1 MIHKLSIR
9 NFKSIRELDL
19 DCRRVNVFIGE
30 PNAGKTNVLE
40 AIGLWCPGVHAELRR
55 VCRAEYVS
63 ELFFDQNTTEPIQI
77 DADDFLAKIAK
88 NEDGADMQFRGSFTL
103 RDKKQSWT
111 AHVPLKDNLD
121 IPGKRP
127 HYPNAMLPV
136 KFFVYDAGLSVDA
149 VANGGLAP
157 PFGSNLASLLAN
169 DKNAR
174 QIAADYF
181 CDSRYRLSVDVG
193 KRHLSMSRQEDSA
206 VVSFPYSATSE
217 TLRRMIFYRLALETS
232 KKCIL
237 AFDEPEANSY
247 PPYTKILAESIAKDE
262 QENQFFLT
270 THSPYMLTSI
280 IGKTPANELNVF
292 VCRLEGSET
301 KVYPMN
307 EDQRM
312 ELMEM
317 DMSAFFN
324 LDRFL
329 PELP

>member
-1 MIHKLSIR
+1 MIPKLTIR

-19 DCRRVNVFIGE
+19 DCRRVNLFIGE
-30 PNAGKTNVLE
+30 PNAGKTNILE
-40 AIGLWCPGVHAELRR
+40 ALGLWCPGVHSELRS
-55 VCRAEYVS
+55 VCRAENVS
-63 ELFFDQNTTEPIQI
+63 ELFFDQNTEEPIDVDLGKAGLQLI
-77 DADDFLAKIAK
+77 KCDGGATLCFPERFPAPEY
-88 NEDGADMQFRGSFTL
+88 EDCVE
-103 RDKKQSWT
+103 
-111 AHVPLKDNLD
+111 HVPLNDDLNSNLQRQRYRVD
-121 IPGKRP
+121 GPKVKYFI
-127 HYPNAMLPV
+127 YNAN
-136 KFFVYDAGLSVDA
+136 ASVDD
-149 VANGGLAP
+149 VANGGLAA
-157 PFGSNLASLLAN
+157 PFGANLASFLASN
-169 DKNAR
+169 KAAR

-181 CDSRYRLSVDVG
+181 SDSRYRLTVDVG
-193 KRHLSMSRQEDSA
+193 KRQLSMSRQEDSA

-232 KKCIL
+232 RKCIL
-237 AFDEPEANSY
+237 CFDEPEANSY

-280 IGKTPANELNVF
+280 IGKTPANDLNVF

-312 ELMEM
+312 EIMEM

-329 PELP
+329 PDLP

>member
-40 AIGLWCPGVHAELRR
+40 ALGLWCPGVHHQLHS
-55 VCRAEYVS
+55 VYRAEFVS
-63 ELFFDQNTTEPIQI
+63 ELFFDQNTSEAIEVGLDDKVLTLVKAERGARLGFLTPSLVESGMIVVAYIEENLDVPTCDPSAIIKSAPII
-77 DADDFLAKIAK
+77 CYFLY
-88 NEDGADMQFRGSFTL
+88 NPVFTL
-103 RDKKQSWT
+103 D
-111 AHVPLKDNLD
+111 
-121 IPGKRP
+121 
-127 HYPNAMLPV
+127 
-136 KFFVYDAGLSVDA
+136 DAISSSLS
-149 VANGGLAP
+149 P

-169 DKNAR
+169 NRSAR
-174 QIAADYF
+174 QTAADYF
-181 CDSRYRLSVDVG
+181 CDSRYRLTVDVG
-193 KRHLSMSRQEDSA
+193 KRQLAMSREEDGA
-206 VVSFPYSATSE
+206 LVSFPYAATSE

-232 KKCIL
+232 RKCIL

-280 IGKTPANELNVF
+280 IGKTPASELNVF

-329 PELP
+329 PDLP

>member
-1 MIHKLSIR
+1 MIQTLSIR
-9 NFKSIRELDL
+9 NFKSIRALDI

-40 AIGLWCPGVHAELRR
+40 ALGLWCPGVHSNLQR
-55 VCRAEYVS
+55 VCRTEYVS
-63 ELFFDQNTTEPIQI
+63 ELFFDQNVK
-77 DADDFLAKIAK
+77 DVACVFLDKDEAKLFKTDEGAVLRFPDPSTWP
-88 NEDGADMQFRGSFTL
+88 EDEVHIGRV
-103 RDKKQSWT
+103 RI
-111 AHVPLKDNLD
+111 KDNLD
-121 IPGKRP
+121 VEPRP
-127 HYPNAMLPV
+127 SRYWVEGPTVKYFIYHANAPV
-136 KFFVYDAGLSVDA
+136 DEL
-149 VANGGLAP
+149 ANGGLSP

-169 DKNAR
+169 DKTAR
-174 QIAADYF
+174 QIAADYYF
-181 CDSRYRLSVDVG
+181 DSRYRLTVDVG
-193 KRHLSMSRQEDSA
+193 KRQLSMSRQEDSA

-232 KKCIL
+232 RKCVL

-280 IGKTPANELNVF
+280 IAKTPPSELNVF

-329 PELP
+329 PDQP

>member
-40 AIGLWCPGVHAELRR
+40 ALGLWCPGVHSELRK

-63 ELFFDQNTTEPIQI
+63 ELFFDQNTNDPILVTS
-77 DADDFLAKIAK
+77 DNSELRLRKG
-88 NEDGADMQFRGSFTL
+88 EDGATIHLPDDRYDPDEDTNL
-103 RDKKQSWT
+103 K
-111 AHVPLKDNLD
+111 LKDDLRISAAQGRYRVD
-121 IPGKRP
+121 GPKVKYFI
-127 HYPNAMLPV
+127 YNANAP
-136 KFFVYDAGLSVDA
+136 FDE

-157 PFGSNLASLLAN
+157 PFGSNLASLLAS
-169 DKNAR
+169 DKTAR

-232 KKCIL
+232 RKCIL
-237 AFDEPEANSY
+237 AFDEPEANSF

-280 IGKTPANELNVF
+280 IGKTPPNELNVF

-324 LDRFL
+324 LDRFI

>member
-30 PNAGKTNVLE
+30 PNAGKTNILE

-63 ELFFDQNTTEPIQI
+63 ELFFDQNTEEPIDVDLGKTGLQLI
-77 DADDFLAKIAK
+77 KCDGGATLCFPELLPAPEYEDCVEHVSLSDDLTS
-88 NEDGADMQFRGSFTL
+88 NLQRQRYRVDGPTVKYFIYNAN
-103 RDKKQSWT
+103 
-111 AHVPLKDNLD
+111 AHVDD
-121 IPGKRP
+121 
-127 HYPNAMLPV
+127 
-136 KFFVYDAGLSVDA
+136 
-149 VANGGLAP
+149 VANGGLAA
-157 PFGSNLASLLAN
+157 PFGSNLASFLASN
-169 DKNAR
+169 KTAR

-181 CDSRYRLSVDVG
+181 SDSRYRLTVDVG
-193 KRHLSMSRQEDSA
+193 KRQLSMSRQEDSA

-232 KKCIL
+232 RKCIL
-237 AFDEPEANSY
+237 CFDEPEANSY
-247 PPYTKILAESIAKDE
+247 PPYTKILAESIAKDG

-324 LDRFL
+324 LGRFL
-329 PELP
+329 PDLP

>member
-40 AIGLWCPGVHAELRR
+40 ALGLWCPGVHSELRR
-55 VCRAEYVS
+55 VCRAEYIS
-63 ELFFDQNTTEPIQI
+63 ELFFDQNTVDPILVCLGPSELRLRKI
-77 DADDFLAKIAK
+77 DGGATLYFP
-88 NEDGADMQFRGSFTL
+88 EDHHDPDEAT
-103 RDKKQSWT
+103 
-111 AHVPLKDNLD
+111 NLD
-121 IPGKRP
+121 VKDDLQKSSAQIRYQVDGPKVK
-127 HYPNAMLPV
+127 YFIYNANAP
-136 KFFVYDAGLSVDA
+136 FDD
-149 VANGGLAP
+149 VANGGLAA

-169 DKNAR
+169 DKTAR
-174 QIAADYF
+174 QIAADYYF
-181 CDSRYRLSVDVG
+181 DSRYRLTVDVG

-232 KKCIL
+232 KNSIL

-280 IGKTPANELNVF
+280 IGKTPASELNVF

>member
-1 MIHKLSIR
+1 
-9 NFKSIRELDL
+9 
-19 DCRRVNVFIGE
+19 
-30 PNAGKTNVLE
+30 
-40 AIGLWCPGVHAELRR
+40 
-55 VCRAEYVS
+55 
-63 ELFFDQNTTEPIQI
+63 
-77 DADDFLAKIAK
+77 
-88 NEDGADMQFRGSFTL
+88 
-103 RDKKQSWT
+103 
-111 AHVPLKDNLD
+111 
-121 IPGKRP
+121 
-127 HYPNAMLPV
+127 MLPV
-136 KFFVYDAGLSVDA
+136 KFFIYDSGISVDA
-149 VANGGLAP
+149 VSNGGLAP

-169 DKNAR
+169 DKTAR

-181 CDSRYRLSVDVG
+181 CDSRYRLTVDVG
-193 KRHLSMSRQEDSA
+193 KRQLSMSRQEDSA

-232 KKCIL
+232 RKCIL
-237 AFDEPEANSY
+237 GFDEPEANSY
-247 PPYTKILAESIAKDE
+247 PPYTKILAESIAKDD

-280 IGKTPANELNVF
+280 IGKTPASELNVF

-329 PELP
+329 PDLP

>member
-40 AIGLWCPGVHAELRR
+40 ALGLWCPGVHHEFHRTY
-55 VCRAEYVS
+55 RAEFVS
-63 ELFFDQNTTEPIQI
+63 ELFFDQDVTQEITV
-77 DADDFLAKIAK
+77 DADGVQLALAKTDRGALMGIA
-88 NEDGADMQFRGSFTL
+88 ETHLGEFAVSSAVHIDE
-103 RDKKQSWT
+103 
-111 AHVPLKDNLD
+111 NLD
-121 IPGKRP
+121 VLSNDFKSRSRGPD
-127 HYPNAMLPV
+127 V
-136 KFFVYDAGLSVDA
+136 KFFLYDSVVTDSEA
-149 VANGGLAP
+149 TSTGLAP
-157 PFGSNLASLLAN
+157 PFGGNLASLLASN
-169 DKNAR
+169 KVAR
-174 QIAADYF
+174 QTAADYF
-181 CDSRYRLSVDVG
+181 CDSRYRLTVDVG
-193 KRHLSMSRQEDSA
+193 KRHLSMSREEDSA

-232 KKCIL
+232 RKCIL
-237 AFDEPEANSY
+237 CFDEPEANSY

-280 IGKTPANELNVF
+280 IGKTPASDLNVF

-329 PELP
+329 PDLP

>member
-1 MIHKLSIR
+1 MINKLSIR

-30 PNAGKTNVLE
+30 PNAGKTNILE
-40 AIGLWCPGVHAELRR
+40 ALGLWCPGF
-55 VCRAEYVS
+55 CEYMPFVIRSKYLS
-63 ELFFDQNTTEPIQI
+63 ELFFDQETKHEIKVSLNGQT
-77 DADDFLAKIAK
+77 FLLAKHQ
-88 NEDGADMQFRGSFTL
+88 DGARGRFVNNTGVSSEVSETIRIAEDLIVEPESAPSVSGF
-103 RDKKQSWT
+103 
-111 AHVPLKDNLD
+111 
-121 IPGKRP
+121 KRP
-127 HYPNAMLPV
+127 SV
-136 KFFVYDAGLSVDA
+136 KYFVYHSDRSEEDSSTS
-149 VANGGLAP
+149 GLASP
-157 PFGSNLASLLAN
+157 YGQNLGALLAS
-169 DKNAR
+169 DKSYR
-174 QIAADYF
+174 QIASDYF
-181 CDSRYRLSVDVG
+181 SDSRYRLTVDVA
-193 KRHLSMSRQEDSA
+193 KRQLSMSREEDSA
-206 VVSFPYSATSE
+206 VISFPYSATSE

-232 KKCIL
+232 KQCIL

-280 IGKTPANELNVF
+280 IGKTPASELNVF

-301 KVYPMN
+301 KVYPMD

>member
-30 PNAGKTNVLE
+30 PNAGKTNILE
-40 AIGLWCPGVHAELRR
+40 ALGLWCPGVHSELRR

-63 ELFFDQNTTEPIQI
+63 ELFFDQNTEEPIDVDLGKAGLQLI
-77 DADDFLAKIAK
+77 KCDGGATLIFPEPFPVP
-88 NEDGADMQFRGSFTL
+88 EDEDCVE
-103 RDKKQSWT
+103 
-111 AHVPLKDNLD
+111 HVPLSDDLTSNLQRRRYRVD
-121 IPGKRP
+121 GPTVKYFI
-127 HYPNAMLPV
+127 YNANAPFDEV
-136 KFFVYDAGLSVDA
+136 SS
-149 VANGGLAP
+149 GGLAP
-157 PFGSNLASLLAN
+157 PFGSNLAALLAN
-169 DKNAR
+169 DKTAR

-181 CDSRYRLSVDVG
+181 CDSGYRLTVDVG

-232 KKCIL
+232 RKCIL

-280 IGKTPANELNVF
+280 LEKTPAKELNVF

-329 PELP
+329 PDLP

>member
-1 MIHKLSIR
+1 MIQKLIIR

-30 PNAGKTNVLE
+30 PNAGKTNILE
-40 AIGLWCPGVHAELRR
+40 ALGLWCPGVHTELRK

-63 ELFFDQNTTEPIQI
+63 ELFFDQSTEEPIDVDLGKAGLQVI
-77 DADDFLAKIAK
+77 KCEGGANLCFPEPWPAPEH
-88 NEDGADMQFRGSFTL
+88 EDCVE
-103 RDKKQSWT
+103 
-111 AHVPLKDNLD
+111 HVLLNDNLTSKLQRQRYRVD
-121 IPGKRP
+121 GPKVKYFI
-127 HYPNAMLPV
+127 YNANAPV
-136 KFFVYDAGLSVDA
+136 DD
-149 VANGGLAP
+149 VANGGLAA

-174 QIAADYF
+174 QIAADYYF
-181 CDSRYRLSVDVG
+181 DSRYRLTVDVG

-206 VVSFPYSATSE
+206 VVSFPYTATSE

-232 KKCIL
+232 RECIL

-247 PPYTKILAESIAKDE
+247 PPYTKILAESIAKDG

-280 IGKTPANELNVF
+280 IAKTPPEELNVF
-292 VCRLEGSET
+292 VCRLEDSET

-307 EDQRM
+307 EDQRQD
-312 ELMEM
+312 LMEM

-329 PELP
+329 PDLP

>member
-63 ELFFDQNTTEPIQI
+63 ELFFDQNTQEAVCVILGGANVQLIKYDGGANLCFPEP
-77 DADDFLAKIAK
+77 DPDPELDDMV
-88 NEDGADMQFRGSFTL
+88 E
-103 RDKKQSWT
+103 
-111 AHVPLKDNLD
+111 HVPISDDLNISSKLRRYRVDGPKVKYF
-121 IPGKRP
+121 I
-127 HYPNAMLPV
+127 YNANAP
-136 KFFVYDAGLSVDA
+136 FDE

-169 DKNAR
+169 DKTAR

-193 KRHLSMSRQEDSA
+193 KRDLSMSRQEDSA

-232 KKCIL
+232 RKCIL

-280 IGKTPANELNVF
+280 IGKTPASELNVF

>member
-40 AIGLWCPGVHAELRR
+40 ALGLWCPGVH
-55 VCRAEYVS
+55 S
-63 ELFFDQNTTEPIQI
+63 ELQRVLRVEYLSELYFDQDVTRVIELEVDHLKLAFSKTEKGGLLGLEEEH
-77 DADDFLAKIAK
+77 DGELSLTDCVEFDESLKIVPS
-88 NEDGADMQFRGSFTL
+88 QFK
-103 RDKKQSWT
+103 RDW
-111 AHVPLKDNLD
+111 D
-121 IPGKRP
+121 IPKIK
-127 HYPNAMLPV
+127 LFLFDPV
-136 KFFVYDAGLSVDA
+136 SVLESGSGSSLSA
-149 VANGGLAP
+149 
-157 PFGSNLASLLAN
+157 PFGANLASLVASN
-169 DKNAR
+169 KAVR
-174 QIAADYF
+174 QITADYF
-181 CDSRYRLSVDVG
+181 FDNRYRLTVDVG
-193 KRHLSMSRQEDSA
+193 RKKLMMSREEDGA
-206 VVSFPYSATSE
+206 LVSFPYSATSE
-217 TLRRMIFYRLALETS
+217 TLRRMIFYRLALETNRE
-232 KKCIL
+232 CVI

-280 IGKTPANELNVF
+280 IAKTPPSELNVF

>member
-30 PNAGKTNVLE
+30 PNAGKTNILE
-40 AIGLWCPGVHAELRR
+40 ALGLWCPGVHTELWK
-55 VCRAEYVS
+55 VCRIEYAS
-63 ELFFDQNTTEPIQI
+63 ELFYDQNTNEPIKVEL
-77 DADDFLAKIAK
+77 DELFAKIVK
-88 NEDGADMQFRGSFTL
+88 SDEGADLRFNGTFMLGDRKRSWKVSVPILDKRETL
-103 RDKKQSWT
+103 ANWT
-111 AHVPLKDNLD
+111 DY
-121 IPGKRP
+121 PG
-127 HYPNAMLPV
+127 AMPPV
-136 KFFVYDAGLSVDA
+136 KFFIYDSAMDVDSVSS
-149 VANGGLAP
+149 GGLAP

-169 DKNAR
+169 DKTAR
-174 QIAADYF
+174 QIAADYYF
-181 CDSRYRLSVDVG
+181 DSRYRLTVDVG

-206 VVSFPYSATSE
+206 VVSFPYAATSE

-280 IGKTPANELNVF
+280 IGKTPASELNIF

>member
-1 MIHKLSIR
+1 MIQKLSIR

-30 PNAGKTNVLE
+30 PNAGKTNILE
-40 AIGLWCPGVHAELRR
+40 ALGLWCPGVHSELRK

-63 ELFFDQNTTEPIQI
+63 ELFFDQNTEEPIDVDLGKAGLQVI
-77 DADDFLAKIAK
+77 KFEGGANLCFPEPLPDPEEADIV
-88 NEDGADMQFRGSFTL
+88 E
-103 RDKKQSWT
+103 
-111 AHVPLKDNLD
+111 HVELKDDLSTTRKHQRYRVD
-121 IPGKRP
+121 GPKVKYFI
-127 HYPNAMLPV
+127 YNANAP
-136 KFFVYDAGLSVDA
+136 FDE
-149 VANGGLAP
+149 VANGGLAA

-169 DKNAR
+169 DKTAR
-174 QIAADYF
+174 QIAADYYF
-181 CDSRYRLSVDVG
+181 DSRYRLTVDVG

-206 VVSFPYSATSE
+206 VVSFPYAATSE

-262 QENQFFLT
+262 RENQFFLT

-280 IGKTPANELNVF
+280 IGKTPASELNVF

-301 KVYPMN
+301 KVYSMN